1 MPLTMSARI
10 PRALIQCVSRTV
22 AERRGAS
29 IGPMTDDRT
38 SELAPAVRFVCA
50 ANLGYFFVEFSIALT
65 IASVALFADSIDFLE
80 DASVNFLI
88 LVALGWSAIARAR
101 VGMLLACLLLVP
113 GLATLWMAATK
124 FLSPVP
130 PSAIPLSL
138 TALGALAVNLVCALV
153 LARYRHVGGSLAK
166 AAFLSARNDVY
177 ANGAI
182 IVAGALTGF
191 FDSAWPDFIT
201 GVGIAGLNAGAAREV
216 WEAARSEH
224 REAKA

>member
-1 MPLTMSARI
+1 MA
-10 PRALIQCVSRTV
+10 
-22 AERRGAS
+22 
-29 IGPMTDDRT
+29 DDRT

-50 ANLGYFFVEFSIALT
+50 ANLGYFFIEFSIALT

-101 VGMLLACLLLVP
+101 VGMVLACLLLIP
-113 GLATLWMAATK
+113 ALATLWMVATK
-124 FLSPVP
+124 LMSPVP
-130 PSAIPLSL
+130 PSAVPLSL

-191 FDSAWPDFIT
+191 FNSAWPDLIT
-201 GVGIAGLNAGAAREV
+201 GVGIAALNAGAAREV

-224 REAKA
+224 REASA

>member
-1 MPLTMSARI
+1 MI
-10 PRALIQCVSRTV
+10 
-22 AERRGAS
+22 
-29 IGPMTDDRT
+29 DDRT
-38 SELAPAVRFVCA
+38 SGLAPAVRFVCL
-50 ANLGYFFVEFSIALT
+50 ANLGYFFVEFAIALS

-88 LVALGWSAIARAR
+88 LIALGWSAIARAR
-101 VGMLLACLLLVP
+101 VGMVLAALLLVP

-124 FLSPVP
+124 FLSPMP
-130 PSAIPLSL
+130 PAAVALSL
-138 TALGALAVNLVCALV
+138 TALGAMTVNVVCALV
-153 LARYRHVGGSLAK
+153 LVRYRQRGGSLAK

-182 IVAGALTGF
+182 IIAGALTGF
-191 FDSAWPDFIT
+191 LNSAWPDLIT
-201 GVGIAGLNAGAAREV
+201 GIGIAALNAGAAREV